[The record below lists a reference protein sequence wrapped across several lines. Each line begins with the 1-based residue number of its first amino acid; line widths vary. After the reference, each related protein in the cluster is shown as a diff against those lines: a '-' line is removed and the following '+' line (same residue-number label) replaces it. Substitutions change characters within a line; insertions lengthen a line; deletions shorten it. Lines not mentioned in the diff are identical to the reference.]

1 MVEQILFACLL
12 IVVTVIVHVVSL
24 DAMLRVIFRS
34 HALSKSGFLRV
45 SRFVIVIASWLLL
58 THLAEIA
65 VWGLFYFWRGLL
77 PRVNSALYF
86 SAGAYTTVG
95 AVDLELP
102 EPWRIFAPLE
112 ALTATLMCGLS
123 TGLFFA
129 IVSRWIDQWMKRG
142 GELGTLSAEPSSA
155 TSPSETKP

>member
-1 MVEQILFACLL
+1 MAEQILFACLL
-12 IVVTVIVHVVSL
+12 IVITITIHVVSL
-24 DAMLRVIFRS
+24 DAMLRVIFWS

-45 SRFVIVIASWLLL
+45 SRFVIVIACWLLL

-65 VWGLFYFWRGLL
+65 VWGIFYFWRGLL
-77 PRVNSALYF
+77 PRLNSALYF

-102 EPWRIFAPLE
+102 ESWRFFAPLE
-112 ALTATLMCGLS
+112 ALAATLMCGLS

-129 IVSRWIDQWMKRG
+129 IVSQWIDRWMKRG
-142 GELGTLSAEPSSA
+142 GELNTLGAVPPTV
-155 TSPSETKP
+155 TSPSETNP